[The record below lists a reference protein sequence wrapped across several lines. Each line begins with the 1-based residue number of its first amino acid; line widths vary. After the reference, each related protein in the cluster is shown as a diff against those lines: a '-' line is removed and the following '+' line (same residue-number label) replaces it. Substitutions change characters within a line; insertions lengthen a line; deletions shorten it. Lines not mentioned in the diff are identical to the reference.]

1 MCTVCWDLSSEAGEV
16 RQGKMCFSEKL
27 QNLLFVQ
34 CFPDKTVT
42 IPLRSNS
49 RSNTGCNSAVKLLN
63 GGFSWVFWRSLFE
76 GGEHRWPPII
86 KHKNLF
92 GSLCC
97 LFPSLNFFTPSKHS
111 HKHVTK
117 RNTQPQSLGWLLF
130 SLYIKEPRKYWRN
143 LRYVCLLF
151 ALALPRKIQIHLA
164 FSSSQFWSFQYLCD
178 TKSYVF
184 RKYQSL

>member
-16 RQGKMCFSEKL
+16 RQDVFLRITTGFIICAMFSRW
-27 QNLLFVQ
+27 NS
-34 CFPDKTVT
+34 DNS
-42 IPLRSNS
+42 LRSNS
-49 RSNTGCNSAVKLLN
+49 RSNTGCNSAVKLLD

-111 HKHVTK
+111 HKHVTN